1 MRNREEQLSDAW
13 VRREA
18 EIRKEVEESLKLV
31 DERIQWVMNR
41 ENELA
46 AEANRLS
53 ELREELEEKMRKI
66 DEGTM
71 KCSSCSVFE
80 IIPSSLTPIQSE
92 KIRIL

>member
-18 EIRKEVEESLKLV
+18 EIRKEVEESLKSV
-31 DERIQWVMNR
+31 DERIQWAMNR

-46 AEANRLS
+46 AEAHRLS
-53 ELREELEEKMRKI
+53 ELHEELEEKMRKI

-71 KCSSCSVFE
+71 KCSSCSVFK
-80 IIPSSLTPIQSE
+80 IMPSSLTPI
-92 KIRIL
+92 